1 MLDIAFKDLTS
12 KKGRTGMV
20 IVGVMTCVLLIGVIS
35 FLTYE
40 IGETIQIDANS
51 ITGKL
56 VFETNGT
63 GYPPSGSNIPENVSN
78 HVLANSVVNPDKSSA
93 IILAALP
100 HNNTANTF
108 LLGLTPGSEQA
119 FINSIKVTGSD
130 SLVGQSNNSV
140 ILGYQAAK
148 DYNVTVGGTFT
159 VKNQQFNVI
168 GVLAKQGIGTTSIQD
183 ESVIAALPFVQ
194 KISQRPG
201 LVTADIITPNNG
213 VSLENAQNTLENN
226 YDNNTYTVYTQK
238 EALQSLNSTQSGT
251 YLFLD
256 MVIAMVFLVSAI
268 LIMVVMMMTVKE
280 KTREIG
286 TMRALGTSKRRI
298 LSLIF
303 YESLIIS
310 IIGGIVG
317 ILLIIPL
324 YDLFIYVAGNGQLGY
339 IYSIPLSILI
349 EIAVVVLLI
358 GTLSGLIPAYLATR
372 ISPIEALRYE

>member
-1 MLDIAFKDLTS
+1 
-12 KKGRTGMV
+12 
-20 IVGVMTCVLLIGVIS
+20 
-35 FLTYE
+35 
-40 IGETIQIDANS
+40 
-51 ITGKL
+51 
-56 VFETNGT
+56 
-63 GYPPSGSNIPENVSN
+63 
-78 HVLANSVVNPDKSSA
+78 
-93 IILAALP
+93 
-100 HNNTANTF
+100 
-108 LLGLTPGSEQA
+108 
-119 FINSIKVTGSD
+119 
-130 SLVGQSNNSV
+130 LVGQSNNSV